1 MGLLADSKRK
11 QQEKYNKQFIS
22 MYDSVLYLGEPLKE
36 ALEFI
41 IQNMQKQSIL
51 NLTPNGFEK
60 VFIYED
66 TCDSHDFTKS
76 HWEYWFENGYDDV
89 EQCRTRDIIKEL
101 TDCINKGE
109 ITPQSPIYNLGF
121 GKKRFLEFLSSVGV
135 DIPNDEIETAQS
147 PDISFDD
154 EIHFDMDYYTFQAII
169 NERDE
174 LREKIENLSNDYP
187 VNIEL
192 QAENDRLKAEIE
204 RLTTEL
210 NKKPTTPAKEQQGD
224 SLLILGA
231 VMDCL
236 DNETIRNY
244 SQTVLIGKIREKYPN
259 VTGLSESTISKKIS
273 ESKKYLKKHK

>member
-60 VFIYED
+60 VFTYD
-66 TCDSHDFTKS
+66 NGFRSDFNEYN
-76 HWEYWFENGYDDV
+76 WEYWFENGYDDV
-89 EQCRTRDIIKEL
+89 EQTNTKEIVKEL
-101 TDCINKGE
+101 TNCINKGE

-210 NKKPTTPAKEQQGD
+210 NKKPTTPTKEGQGD

-273 ESKKYLKKHK
+273 ESKKYLQKHK